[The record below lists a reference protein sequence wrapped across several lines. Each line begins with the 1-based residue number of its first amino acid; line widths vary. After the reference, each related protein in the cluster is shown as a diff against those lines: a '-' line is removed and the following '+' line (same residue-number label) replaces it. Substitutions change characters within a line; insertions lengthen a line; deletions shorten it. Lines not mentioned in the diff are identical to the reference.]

1 MSNVLNVDCLYDTQM
16 LSSCVI
22 VVFFECF
29 KCELHCLTE
38 KNYRLHTN

>member
-22 VVFFECF
+22 VVFF
-29 KCELHCLTE
+29 
-38 KNYRLHTN
+38 